1 MMKVNRA
8 DESQSCLRICKMTID
23 MVREVSD
30 LHMNAF
36 KGSMNT
42 RLGNVYLQRFF
53 DWFVRLEH
61 GISLV
66 GILKT
71 AETEQIVG
79 YVVGAPLDYGKALNR
94 DLFWVAAW
102 NTVIRPWL
110 FLNRQ
115 FRENVSARIG
125 SFGKTSKVPSF
136 QVELPAPAMSLVGL
150 AILPS
155 FQEKVLGRKCS
166 EHLKIKLVPCKL
178 DLYDCPYSQK
188 TLRRVVHTK
197 NVDGY
202 LMKVCQIQAKLCI
215 TIRFCLKKRISF
227 WIPRAGLN

>member
-155 FQEKVLGRKCS
+155 FQGKGFGKKMLRAFEDQAGTLQVRSLRLSVFPENSAARCAYEKCGWLPYESVPNSGKAM
-166 EHLKIKLVPCKL
+166 HYYKILPKKEDKLL
-178 DLYDCPYSQK
+178 DSP
-188 TLRRVVHTK
+188 RR
-197 NVDGY
+197 
-202 LMKVCQIQAKLCI
+202 
-215 TIRFCLKKRISF
+215 S
-227 WIPRAGLN
+227 